1 MLLEL
6 LDPRRLDLIIDE
18 DLARQ
23 LQKRECPQA
32 TSVPNVS
39 DTEANSEMW
48 KRKKTAKHDTETRY
62 IFIMTDKRISI
73 LTTA

>member
-6 LDPRRLDLIIDE
+6 LDSRRLDLIIDE

-23 LQKRECPQA
+23 LQKKECHQA

-39 DTEANSEMW
+39 DTKANSE
-48 KRKKTAKHDTETRY
+48 
-62 IFIMTDKRISI
+62 I
-73 LTTA
+73 